1 MQEELIVIVI
11 YLFKNLFC
19 LISLPIIISDTAS
32 FLMLLSWE
40 DSKEGIA
47 SDLNRLRVYFDFSI
61 NWVF

>member
-19 LISLPIIISDTAS
+19 LISQPIIISDTAS

-40 DSKEGIA
+40 DSKEYYTVKRALLQI
-47 SDLNRLRVYFDFSI
+47 
-61 NWVF
+61 